1 MTSDK
6 KTQQTKKLL
15 ADSLKSIMANK
26 ALNKIAIREICE
38 ESGYNRQTFYYHF
51 EDIYDLVKWMFR
63 EDTEMLL
70 QQTENLL
77 FWQESLLQLFQYI
90 ESNRAVCLCALESMG
105 RVYLKRFFS
114 DVISN
119 AVFVMGKEL
128 PVESKKYMEFLAK
141 YYTVAMVG
149 LLESWVL
156 GELDETPEQV
166 VEYFSTIVNDQYQG
180 AIQRNNIHTGPGCI

>member
-1 MTSDK
+1 MDK

-15 ADSLKSIMANK
+15 ADSLKSIMAIK
-26 ALNKIAIREICE
+26 ALNKISIREICE
-38 ESGYNRQTFYYHF
+38 ESGFNRQTFYYHF
-51 EDIYDLVKWMFR
+51 EDIFDLVKWMFR
-63 EDTEMLL
+63 KDTELLL

-105 RVYLKRFFS
+105 RVYLKQFFS
-114 DVISN
+114 DVISK
-119 AVFVMGKEL
+119 AVFVMGHEL
-128 PVESKKYMEFLAK
+128 PVESKKYMEFLAQ

-156 GELDETPEQV
+156 GELEETPEQV
-166 VEYFSTIVNDQYQG
+166 VEYFSTIVNDQFQG
-180 AIQRNNIHTGPGCI
+180 AVLRNQADSLSGCF